1 MFIEER
7 HQAILALLNEMG
19 SISTADIQRRF
30 GVSYDSAKRD
40 LRILEEKGLLKR
52 THGGAISLD
61 QVAFGRTPRPTVR
74 DTSDADP
81 ARLAIAEYAA
91 SLIRENDVIFLQA
104 SDEGLLLAQK
114 LPRETHMR
122 VVTNSIALAD
132 QLRGRENASVM
143 LLGGEV
149 DGDGCCFDSF
159 ALDMLKRLRFDKC
172 FITSEGLSAG
182 FGLSIR
188 ASGAVTFWNGVIGA
202 SRRAIGLYPAE
213 KLGAESVISICPA
226 GRLDCVITDRRADA
240 DDESSSE
247 TAGAV
252 SELRECGISV
262 VIADG
267 AEEV

>member
-30 GVSYDSAKRD
+30 GVGYDSAKRD

-61 QVAFGRTPRPTVR
+61 QAAFGRGARTAPR

-81 ARLAIAEYAA
+81 ERLAIAEYAA

-104 SDEGLLLAQK
+104 SQEGMLLAQK
-114 LPRETHMR
+114 LSRETHMR
-122 VVTNSIALAD
+122 VVTNSIPLAD
-132 QLRGRENASVM
+132 LLKKRENASVM
-143 LLGGEV
+143 LIGGEV
-149 DGDGCCFDSF
+149 DGDVCCFDSF

-182 FGLSIR
+182 FGLSVG
-188 ASGAVTFWNGVIGA
+188 ASGRVAFLDGVIGA
-202 SRRAIGLYPAE
+202 SRRVIGLYRSE
-213 KLGAESVISICPA
+213 KLGADSAISICPA
-226 GRLDCVITDRRADA
+226 EKLDCVITDRRADA
-240 DDESSSE
+240 DESSSE

-267 AEEV
+267 TGE